1 MWLREY
7 VLWEGEQVIK
17 REKRR
22 YLALEV
28 VSEQPV
34 DERAVLDAVQASVS
48 RLFGE
53 YGASKTNLKL
63 ITYIPEKR
71 QFVICCSHTMLEKVR
86 AAIASIMEVNGKP
99 AAMHVVCVS
108 GTLKAL
114 SKKT

>member
-1 MWLREY
+1 M
-7 VLWEGEQVIK
+7 IK

-28 VSEQPV
+28 ASDQPV
-34 DERAVLDAVQASVS
+34 DEQAVLDAVQASVI

-53 YGASKTNLKL
+53 YGASKANLKL
-63 ITYIPEKR
+63 ITCIPEKH
-71 QFVICCSHTMLEKVR
+71 QVVICCSHTMLEKVR
-86 AAIASIMEVNGKP
+86 AAIASIMEVNGET
-99 AAMHVVCVS
+99 AAMNVIGVS

>member
-1 MWLREY
+1 M
-7 VLWEGEQVIK
+7 IK

-28 VSEQPV
+28 SGDQPV
-34 DERAVLDAVQASVS
+34 DERAVLDAVYASVV

-63 ITYIPEKR
+63 IKQVSEKR
-71 QFVICCSHTMLEKVR
+71 QVVIRCSHLMLEQVR
-86 AAIASIMEVNGKP
+86 ASVASIMELNGERV
-99 AAMHVVCVS
+99 AVHVVGVS

>member
-1 MWLREY
+1 M
-7 VLWEGEQVIK
+7 IK

-22 YLALEV
+22 YLAIEV
-28 VSEQPV
+28 ASEQPV
-34 DERAVLDAVQASVS
+34 DKQTVLGAVQASVI

-63 ITYIPEKR
+63 IKYVPEKR
-71 QFVICCSHTMLEKVR
+71 QFVICCSHKMLEKVR
-86 AAIASIMEVNGKP
+86 AAIASIMEINGES
-99 AAMHVVCVS
+99 ATMHVVGVS

>member
-1 MWLREY
+1 M
-7 VLWEGEQVIK
+7 IK

-28 VSEQPV
+28 AGDQPV
-34 DERAVLDAVQASVS
+34 DERAVLDAVHASVI

-63 ITYIPEKR
+63 IKYIPEKR
-71 QFVICCSHTMLEKVR
+71 QVVIRCSHIMQEKVR
-86 AAIASIMEVNGKP
+86 AAIASIMELNGKT
-99 AAMHVVCVS
+99 AAVHVVGVS

-114 SKKT
+114 AKRA

>member
-1 MWLREY
+1 M
-7 VLWEGEQVIK
+7 IK

-28 VSEQPV
+28 ASDQPV
-34 DERAVLDAVQASVS
+34 DEQAVLDDVQSSVI

-71 QFVICCSHTMLEKVR
+71 QFVICCSHKMLEKVR
-86 AAIASIMEVNGKP
+86 AAISTIIEINGRT
-99 AAMHVVCVS
+99 AAMHVVGVS

>member
-1 MWLREY
+1 M
-7 VLWEGEQVIK
+7 IK

-28 VSEQPV
+28 AGAQPV
-34 DERAVLDAVQASVS
+34 DEKSVLDAVQASVS

-63 ITYIPEKR
+63 ITYIPEKH
-71 QFVICCSHTMLEKVR
+71 QFVICCSHKMLEKVR
-86 AAIASIMEVNGKP
+86 AAIAAIMEINGKP
-99 AAMHVVCVS
+99 AAMHVVGVS

>member
-1 MWLREY
+1 M
-7 VLWEGEQVIK
+7 IK

-28 VSEQPV
+28 AGAQPV
-34 DERAVLDAVQASVS
+34 DEKSVLDAVQASVS

-63 ITYIPEKR
+63 ITYIPEKH

-86 AAIASIMEVNGKP
+86 AAIAAIMEINGKP
-99 AAMHVVCVS
+99 AAMHVVGVS

>member
-1 MWLREY
+1 M
-7 VLWEGEQVIK
+7 LWEGEQVIK

-22 YLALEV
+22 YLAIEV
-28 VSEQPV
+28 ASEQPV
-34 DERAVLDAVQASVS
+34 DKRTVLDAVQASVI

-63 ITYIPEKR
+63 IKYVPEKS
-71 QFVICCSHTMLEKVR
+71 QFVVCCSHIMLEKVR
-86 AAIASIMEVNGKP
+86 AAIASIKEIKGKS
-99 AAMHVVCVS
+99 AAMHVVGVS

>member
-1 MWLREY
+1 MWLLEY

-28 VSEQPV
+28 AGEQPV

-63 ITYIPEKR
+63 ITYVPEKR
-71 QFVICCSHTMLEKVR
+71 QVVIRCSHTMLEKVR
-86 AAIASIMEVNGKP
+86 AAIVSITEINGKP
-99 AAMHVVCVS
+99 VAVHVVGVS

>member
-1 MWLREY
+1 M
-7 VLWEGEQVIK
+7 IK

-28 VSEQPV
+28 VCGQPV
-34 DERAVLDAVQASVS
+34 DERAVLDSVQASVS

-53 YGASKTNLKL
+53 YGASKANIKL
-63 ITYIPEKR
+63 IKQVPEKR
-71 QFVICCSHTMLEKVR
+71 QVVVRCSHIMLEQVR
-86 AAIASIMEVNGKP
+86 AAITSIMELDGEAV
-99 AAMHVVCVS
+99 AVHVVAVS

>member
-28 VSEQPV
+28 ASEQSV
-34 DERAVLDAVQASVS
+34 DERVVLDAVQASVR

-63 ITYIPEKR
+63 ITYIPEKH
-71 QFVICCSHTMLEKVR
+71 QVVICCSHFMLEKVR
-86 AAIASIMEVNGKP
+86 AAIASIMEVNGET
-99 AAMHVVCVS
+99 AAMHVVGVS